1 MKKIS
6 LFGRELTT
14 KTIAA
19 LAVISVVVA
28 AFTYATITKT
38 LTITVNEP
46 LDPIEVVAESTQLY
60 PGEFVNV
67 KVHINNKA
75 SVTYG
80 IIANTV
86 LDEDNSDNECILTY
100 SSVEGSISEFNT
112 TEEKFNIAPG
122 DGNITYTLS
131 IPADAE
137 AKEYTCIVKSTVT
150 RQAEFTSG

>member
-6 LFGRELTT
+6 LFGREFGA
-14 KTIAA
+14 KAIAA
-19 LAVISVVVA
+19 LTVMSVVA
-28 AFTYATITKT
+28 MAFAYSTMTKT
-38 LTITVNEP
+38 LTITANEP
-46 LDPIEVVAESTQLY
+46 FDPLEIVAESTNLY
-60 PGEFVNV
+60 PGESVNV

-80 IIANTV
+80 LVVNTV
-86 LDEDNSDNECILTY
+86 LDESSDDECMLSY
-100 SSVEGSISEFNT
+100 SNVEGSVSVVDSQAGQ
-112 TEEKFNIAPG
+112 FNIAPG

-137 AKEYTCIVKSTVT
+137 AKEYTCIVNSDVT

>member
-19 LAVISVVVA
+19 LAVISVVA
-28 AFTYATITKT
+28 MAFTYATITKT
-38 LTITVNEP
+38 LTITANEP
-46 LDPIEVVAESTQLY
+46 FDPREVVVESTQLY
-60 PGEFVNV
+60 PGESVNV

-80 IIANTV
+80 IIVNTV
-86 LDEDNSDNECILTY
+86 LDESSDGNCTLSY
-100 SSVEGSISEFNT
+100 SGVEGSISEFNA
-112 TEEKFNIAPG
+112 TEGKFNIAPG

-137 AKEYTCIVKSTVT
+137 AKEYTCIVNSDIT